1 MKKRNQRYNYK
12 KDKRILKKKNE
23 EFNDSGRRIRTFNRK
38 KAEENKEENNEEKR
52 DIH

>member
-1 MKKRNQRYNYK
+1 MITKEDIKE
-12 KDKRILKKKNE
+12 KNE
-23 EFNDSGRRIRTFNRK
+23 EINDSRRRIRTFNRK